1 MPNNGKRTLDSR
13 FATFAGSLVP
23 TAVAVSA
30 FAATVLATGVGLVAL
45 GWVKPASLSLVDRL
59 VKGSRLFRS
68 WGAVAATPAPTGT
81 AGRGLEDVA
90 TAAAAAVAAATTS
103 AAAAAAWSSH
113 WQWCVAVAAAT
124 RLWFLSRDRSG
135 RRVLLLLVLDL

>member
-68 WGAVAATPAPTGT
+68 WGAVAATPALTGT

-90 TAAAAAVAAATTS
+90 TAAVAAATTS
-103 AAAAAAWSSH
+103 AAAVAAWSSH
-113 WQWCVAVAAAT
+113 WQWCVAVVAAT
-124 RLWFLSRDRSG
+124 RLWFLSRNRSG